1 MAVPGLWQV
10 DGGAPRKLSPASIAL
25 ESDLESWIEADPS
38 LLEGGL
44 TIVGRQLQTQ
54 AGPLDLLAVDGSGTL
69 VVVEI
74 KREALTRDAVTQALD
89 YASCLNELSE
99 EELDRKTEDYLRRK
113 MGEQTKRLS
122 EIRGRP
128 KSHLK

>member
-10 DGGAPRKLSPASIAL
+10 DGSAPRKLAPASIAL
-25 ESDLESWIEADPS
+25 ESELESWIEADPS

-44 TIVGRQLQTQ
+44 TVVGRQLQTQ

-69 VVVEI
+69 IVVEI

-89 YASCLNELSE
+89 YASCLNELS
-99 EELDRKTEDYLRRK
+99 
-113 MGEQTKRLS
+113 
-122 EIRGRP
+122 
-128 KSHLK
+128 